1 VKILVFLSQLY
12 DRVKD
17 KGELKE
23 ISEEGF
29 VYLVER

>member
-1 VKILVFLSQLY
+1 LFFPQLY